1 MEAAA
6 LKRAQDQ
13 QSRGIKDPDKVQ
25 RMNEKAAQADRRLE
39 EAQKNYQGSLGGGLK
54 WQMD

>member
-54 WQMD
+54 VSF